1 MKRTRHG
8 VLHSIGN
15 RATLVVICLLVVFG
29 AAGAG
34 LSVMRFL
41 ELSERNADYTYDLV
55 LSRSKSAIR
64 NHTYLPYQVVQR
76 HAQHVRETG
85 VEILTETLG
94 SLSSQLALL
103 LDKSMPLDER
113 MELVVDMA
121 ANMRFLGDQ
130 GVWLS
135 DGERMLHHFE
145 PSLVGSSIDDA
156 GGSASAAG
164 KSYLA
169 EAIRASRTD
178 GTASYEYFKSKDGTS
193 ATMVGLVMHV
203 PGSDLFVG
211 AEVALS
217 ALVSIRQDMALDEL
231 KAMRLPDGNYFWVN
245 DMNRPLPRMIM
256 HPTSPA
262 LDGKILDKPAFDCAF
277 RMQAGVDGKP
287 VPLENAN
294 LFASMV
300 EVAEK
305 AGEGFVW
312 YAWSK
317 PTEDGG
323 VTKEL
328 FPKLS
333 YVILYEPWGWVIGNG
348 IYIDDI
354 QTVVDRRQE
363 AFEEHIRSLSLE
375 LAIVSLGLMLLI
387 AVGLLWYFRK
397 LITRPIGNLAAY
409 SEEVANGRLDARLEG
424 HYPGETQDLKGSM
437 ETMVGSLKQAV
448 QEAEAKGRLAE
459 EETDR
464 AKAALAEARQ
474 AEERAMEARRDGLR
488 EAAGKLEN
496 LVTTLH
502 DAAGDLSNRV
512 ADANQAAMA
521 QRDQVGEAA
530 TSMGEMN
537 TAVMDVARSAS
548 NASQSADDAKG
559 KAGSGKTVVT
569 EVVGSIHMVSET
581 TNAMDASLKDL
592 VEQAEAIGRV
602 MTVIND
608 IADQTNL
615 LALNAAIEA
624 ARAGEAGRGFAVVAD
639 EVRKLAEK
647 TMQATD
653 EVGQAVGSIQNG
665 VAGAGRQMQEAAGA
679 VERSSDLAEQAGIA
693 LEDIVRMVDE
703 ASDQVRAIATASE
716 EQSASSET
724 INRTMDS
731 VRDLSTDT
739 AQNMDEAV
747 VAIDKLTR
755 IATQLTDLMEALRKG

>member
-1 MKRTRHG
+1 MRRTRRG

-15 RATLVVICLLVVFG
+15 RATLVVICLLILFG
-29 AAGAG
+29 GIGAG
-34 LSVMRFL
+34 LSVVRFL

-55 LSRSKSAIR
+55 LSRAKNAIR

-76 HAQHVRETG
+76 HAQLVDDTG
-85 VEILTETLG
+85 TELLANTLG
-94 SLSSQLALL
+94 SLASQI
-103 LDKSMPLDER
+103 MPFFEKPMPEDER
-113 MELVVDMA
+113 MELVMDIA
-121 ANMRFLGDQ
+121 ANTRFMDDH

-135 DGERMLHHFE
+135 DGERILHHFD
-145 PSLVGSSIDDA
+145 PSFVGSSYDDA
-156 GGSASAAG
+156 GNSDADG
-164 KSYLA
+164 KRSLR
-169 EAIRASRTD
+169 EAIRSSR
-178 GTASYEYFKSKDGTS
+178 SEGTS
-193 ATMVGLVMHV
+193 SYRYSKAVQGTSETMHGLAMRV
-203 PGSDLFVG
+203 PGTDLVVG
-211 AEVALS
+211 AEIARS
-217 ALVSIRQDMALDEL
+217 ELVRVRKDMALDEL

-245 DMNRPLPRMIM
+245 DMGRPRPRMIM
-256 HPTSPA
+256 HPTSPV
-262 LDGKILDKPAFDCAF
+262 LDGQILENKTFDCAF
-277 RMQAGVDGKP
+277 RKQPGVDGKP

-300 EVAEK
+300 EVADK

-312 YAWSK
+312 YEWSK

-323 VTKEL
+323 ATKEL

-354 QTVVDRRQE
+354 QTVVERRQE
-363 AFEEHIRSLSLE
+363 TFEQHIRSLTLE
-375 LAIVSLGLMLLI
+375 LAIVSLGLTLLI
-387 AVGLLWYFRK
+387 AVGLLWYFRT

-409 SEEVANGRLDARLEG
+409 SEEVAAGRLDAQLEG
-424 HYPGETQDLKGSM
+424 HYPGETQDLKDSM
-437 ETMVGSLKQAV
+437 GIMVDSLKQAV
-448 QEAEAKGRLAE
+448 QDAEAKGRLAE
-459 EETDR
+459 EEAER
-464 AKAALAEARQ
+464 ARAALAEARQ
-474 AEERAMEARRDGLR
+474 AEERAMQARREGLR
-488 EAAGKLEN
+488 EAAGKLES
-496 LVTTLH
+496 LVSTLH
-502 DAAGDLSNRV
+502 DAAGDLSSRV
-512 ADANQAAMA
+512 AEANRAAMA

-537 TAVMDVARSAS
+537 TAVMDVAHSAS
-548 NASQSADDAKG
+548 NASHSADAARE
-559 KAGSGKTVVT
+559 KAGSGKEVVT
-569 EVVGSIHMVSET
+569 EVVRSIHTVSET
-581 TNAMDASLKDL
+581 TNAMDASLREL
-592 VEQAEAIGRV
+592 AEQAEAIGRV

-653 EVGQAVGSIQNG
+653 EVGRAVGSIQTG
-665 VAGAGRQMQEAAGA
+665 VSGAGRQMEESAGA
-679 VERSSDLAEQAGIA
+679 VERSSDLAGQAGSA

-724 INRTMDS
+724 ISRTMDS

-747 VAIDKLTR
+747 EAIEKLTR
-755 IATQLTDLMEALRKG
+755 IATQLTDLMESLRKG